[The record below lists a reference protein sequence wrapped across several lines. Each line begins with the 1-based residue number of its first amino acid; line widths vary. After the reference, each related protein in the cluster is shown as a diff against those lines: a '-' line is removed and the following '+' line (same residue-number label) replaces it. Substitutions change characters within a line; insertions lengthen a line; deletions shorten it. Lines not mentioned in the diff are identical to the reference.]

1 MKIIIFIFL
10 LVSTVFGYE
19 QSYIKI
25 AKTSNKNTLLSVNSR
40 FAEIGVPVKYSYT
53 DAKYLIYA
61 GPYND
66 EESAK
71 EGLEIIKT
79 YFPGAFIVKSEDTQR
94 VIKQKDSQS
103 KNIPRKGDDNF
114 FVGLDLGYSNS
125 ISNHIGKE
133 GSVVA
138 KAPYEDFGNYGLD
151 LGYEFKNGIFCTLGY
166 SQIINGDIIMDNIYL
181 SLNYKFLTYYNFSP
195 YFGLFVGNSYLKWN
209 MYPIENPTSFNDQST
224 SVLTGAQ
231 FGVSYPI
238 NNEIS
243 LSLAYRVAAMDH
255 VSTLKTQI
263 QGNSVINSS
272 ELHHKRLDNI
282 LFGIQYKF

>member
-1 MKIIIFIFL
+1 LKIIIFIFL

-25 AKTSNKNTLLSVNSR
+25 AKTSSKDKLLSLNST
-40 FAEIGVPVKYSYT
+40 FSQVGVPIKYSYN
-53 DAKYLIYA
+53 DSKYLIYA

-71 EGLEIIKT
+71 EGLEIIKI
-79 YFPGAFIVKSEDTQR
+79 YFPGAFIVKSEDAQR
-94 VIKQKDSQS
+94 VVKQKGSQS
-103 KNIPRKGDDNF
+103 KNIPSRDDDNF
-114 FVGLDLGYSNS
+114 FVGLDLGYGNS
-125 ISNHIGKE
+125 TSNHIGKE

-138 KAPYEDFGNYGLD
+138 KAPYEDFGSYGLN
-151 LGYEFKNGIFCTLGY
+151 LGYEFRNGIFCTLGY
-166 SQIINGDIIMDNIYL
+166 SQIMNGDIIMDNIYL
-181 SLNYKFLTYYNFSP
+181 TLNYKFLTYYNFSP
-195 YFGLFVGNSYLKWN
+195 YFGLFIGNSYLKWN
-209 MYPIENPTSFNDQST
+209 MYPIENPTSFDDQST

-238 NNEIS
+238 DDKIS

-255 VSTLKTQI
+255 VSTLEVP
-263 QGNSVINSS
+263 GSSS

>member
-10 LVSTVFGYE
+10 FASTVFGYE

-25 AKTSNKNTLLSVNSR
+25 AKTSSKDKLLSLNSK

-79 YFPGAFIVKSEDTQR
+79 YFPGAFIVKNEDAQR
-94 VIKQKDSQS
+94 VVKQKNTQS
-103 KNIPRKGDDNF
+103 KSSSSRGDDNF

-125 ISNHIGKE
+125 TSNHIGKE

-138 KAPYEDFGNYGLD
+138 EAPYEDFGSYGLD
-151 LGYEFKNGIFCTLGY
+151 LGYEFRNGIFCTLGY
-166 SQIINGDIIMDNIYL
+166 SQTVNGDIIMDNIYL
-181 SLNYKFLTYYNFSP
+181 TLNYKFLTYYNFSP

-209 MYPIENPTSFNDQST
+209 MYPIENPTSFDDQST
-224 SVLTGAQ
+224 SILTGAQ

-238 NNEIS
+238 NDEIS
-243 LSLAYRVAAMDH
+243 ISLAYRVAAMDH
-255 VSTLKTQI
+255 VSKLEI
-263 QGNSVINSS
+263 PSSSS

-282 LFGIQYKF
+282 FFGIQYKF